1 MRQYIFGARN
11 KIHIINLEH
20 TVPALNDALNF
31 VNNLASKKNKV
42 LFVGTKRAAS
52 NIIREQAQRAGQPYV
67 DHRWL
72 GGMLTNWKTLRQ
84 SINRLKDLQTQSQD
98 GTFAKLTKREALER
112 TREMEKLERAL
123 GGVKNMGGLPDAL
136 FVIDVDHEAIAIK
149 EAKNLGIPVKN
160 MLNHKQMHKLK
171 LKKLKKLLRLN
182 AFDEI
187 DMTAVTASMVKELR
201 DRTGLAMMECKKA
214 LTEANGD
221 IELAIDNLRKSGQ
234 AKAAKKA
241 GNIAADGA
249 ITIAQDGNKALLLE
263 VNCQTDF
270 VAKDENFAGFSA
282 QVAAAALAAGE
293 TDAAKIAELK
303 LEDGATVEEARIAL
317 VQKIGENIQVRR
329 AQIIEGENLAV
340 YKHGLKIGVVV
351 SYTGD
356 AATGK
361 GIAMHVAAFNPV
373 AISAEG
379 VSAELIAK
387 EKEIAEAKAI
397 ESGKPANIVEKMV
410 TGSVEKY
417 LNEVALDRQM
427 YVIDNDKKVADVLKA
442 TGTTVVQFA
451 RFEVGEGIEKK
462 AELSFAEEVAAAQA
476 AAK

>member
-1 MRQYIFGARN
+1 
-11 KIHIINLEH
+11 
-20 TVPALNDALNF
+20 
-31 VNNLASKKNKV
+31 
-42 LFVGTKRAAS
+42 
-52 NIIREQAQRAGQPYV
+52 
-67 DHRWL
+67 
-72 GGMLTNWKTLRQ
+72 
-84 SINRLKDLQTQSQD
+84 
-98 GTFAKLTKREALER
+98 
-112 TREMEKLERAL
+112 
-123 GGVKNMGGLPDAL
+123 
-136 FVIDVDHEAIAIK
+136 
-149 EAKNLGIPVKN
+149 
-160 MLNHKQMHKLK
+160 
-171 LKKLKKLLRLN
+171 
-182 AFDEI
+182 
-187 DMTAVTASMVKELR
+187 MTAISASMVKELR

-249 ITIAQDGNKALLLE
+249 ITIAQAGNKALILE

-282 QVAAAALAAGE
+282 KVAAAALAANE
-293 TDAAKIAELK
+293 TEAEKIAELK
-303 LEDGATVEEARIAL
+303 LEDGQSVEEARIAL

-329 AQIIEGENLAV
+329 AKIVEGQNLAV
-340 YKHGLKIGVVV
+340 YKHGLRIGVVV
-351 SYTGD
+351 SFTGS
-356 AATGK
+356 AETGK

-373 AISAEG
+373 A
-379 VSAELIAK
+379 VSADAVPADLVAK

-410 TGSVEKY
+410 SGSVDKY

-442 TGTTVVQFA
+442 TETTIVEFV

-462 AELSFAEEVAAAQA
+462 AEMSFAEEVAAAQA

>member
-1 MRQYIFGARN
+1 
-11 KIHIINLEH
+11 
-20 TVPALNDALNF
+20 
-31 VNNLASKKNKV
+31 
-42 LFVGTKRAAS
+42 
-52 NIIREQAQRAGQPYV
+52 
-67 DHRWL
+67 
-72 GGMLTNWKTLRQ
+72 
-84 SINRLKDLQTQSQD
+84 
-98 GTFAKLTKREALER
+98 
-112 TREMEKLERAL
+112 
-123 GGVKNMGGLPDAL
+123 
-136 FVIDVDHEAIAIK
+136 
-149 EAKNLGIPVKN
+149 
-160 MLNHKQMHKLK
+160 
-171 LKKLKKLLRLN
+171 
-182 AFDEI
+182 
-187 DMTAVTASMVKELR
+187 MTAVTASMVKELR

-214 LTEANGD
+214 LTEAGGD

-249 ITIAQDGNKALLLE
+249 ITIAQEGNKAILLE

-270 VAKDENFAGFSA
+270 VAKDENFAGFSTK
-282 QVAAAALAAGE
+282 VAAAALAANE

-303 LEDGATVEEARIAL
+303 LEDGSTVEEARIAL

-329 AQIIEGENLAV
+329 AKIVEGENLAV

-351 SYTGD
+351 SYKGD

-373 AISAEG
+373 AVNAEG
-379 VSAELIAK
+379 VSADLIAK
-387 EKEIAEAKAI
+387 EKEIAEAKAL

-417 LNEVALDRQM
+417 LNEVVLERQM
-427 YVIDNDKKVADVLKA
+427 YVIDNDKKVADVLKSTA
-442 TGTTVVQFA
+442 TTVAQFV

>member
-1 MRQYIFGARN
+1 
-11 KIHIINLEH
+11 
-20 TVPALNDALNF
+20 
-31 VNNLASKKNKV
+31 
-42 LFVGTKRAAS
+42 
-52 NIIREQAQRAGQPYV
+52 
-67 DHRWL
+67 
-72 GGMLTNWKTLRQ
+72 
-84 SINRLKDLQTQSQD
+84 
-98 GTFAKLTKREALER
+98 
-112 TREMEKLERAL
+112 
-123 GGVKNMGGLPDAL
+123 
-136 FVIDVDHEAIAIK
+136 
-149 EAKNLGIPVKN
+149 
-160 MLNHKQMHKLK
+160 
-171 LKKLKKLLRLN
+171 
-182 AFDEI
+182 
-187 DMTAVTASMVKELR
+187 
-201 DRTGLAMMECKKA
+201 
-214 LTEANGD
+214 
-221 IELAIDNLRKSGQ
+221 RKSGQ

-249 ITIAQDGNKALLLE
+249 ITIVQDGNKAILVE

-270 VAKDENFAGFSA
+270 VAKDENFSNFAHT
-282 QVAAAALAAGE
+282 VAAAALAAGE

-303 LEDGATVEEARIAL
+303 LADGQSVEEARIAL

-329 AQIIEGENLAV
+329 AKIVEGEQLAI

-356 AATGK
+356 ADTGK

-373 AISAEG
+373 AVNAEA
-379 VSAELIAK
+379 VPADLIAK
-387 EKEIAEAKAI
+387 EKEIAEAKAL

-427 YVIDNDKKVADVLKA
+427 YVIDNEKKVADVLKA
-442 TGTTVVQFA
+442 TGTNVANFV

>member
-1 MRQYIFGARN
+1 
-11 KIHIINLEH
+11 
-20 TVPALNDALNF
+20 
-31 VNNLASKKNKV
+31 
-42 LFVGTKRAAS
+42 
-52 NIIREQAQRAGQPYV
+52 
-67 DHRWL
+67 
-72 GGMLTNWKTLRQ
+72 
-84 SINRLKDLQTQSQD
+84 
-98 GTFAKLTKREALER
+98 
-112 TREMEKLERAL
+112 
-123 GGVKNMGGLPDAL
+123 
-136 FVIDVDHEAIAIK
+136 
-149 EAKNLGIPVKN
+149 
-160 MLNHKQMHKLK
+160 
-171 LKKLKKLLRLN
+171 
-182 AFDEI
+182 
-187 DMTAVTASMVKELR
+187 MTAVTASMVKELR

-214 LTEANGD
+214 LTEAGGN

-241 GNIAADGA
+241 GNIAAEGQIIIKDGA
-249 ITIAQDGNKALLLE
+249 LVE

-270 VAKDENFAGFSA
+270 VAKDENFKSFSDK
-282 QVAAAALAAGE
+282 VATAALAANE

-303 LEDGATVEEARIAL
+303 LEDGATVEEARVAL

-329 AQIIEGENLAV
+329 AQIVEGENLAV

-356 AATGK
+356 ADTGK

-373 AISAEG
+373 AVNAEA
-379 VSAELIAK
+379 VPADLIAK
-387 EKEIAEAKAI
+387 EKEIAEAKAL

-442 TGTTVVQFA
+442 TGTVVAQFV

-462 AELSFAEEVAAAQA
+462 AEMSFADEVAAAQA
-476 AAK
+476 AAAAQ